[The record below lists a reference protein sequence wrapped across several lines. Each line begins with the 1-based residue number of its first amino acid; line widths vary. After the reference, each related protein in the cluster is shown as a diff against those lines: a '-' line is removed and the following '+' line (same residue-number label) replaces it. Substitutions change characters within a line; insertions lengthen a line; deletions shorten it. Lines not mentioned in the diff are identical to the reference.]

1 MCVRRNIGRA
11 TRLEFSACDL
21 RGVAWSARPGRAPLA
36 ISKLSVK
43 SKGLLCADHGKQGEY
58 RVKKVRVLP
67 EPTLNVEE
75 RPEINSEFFVFYNKA
90 TGAAQFR
97 AEALAGERDS
107 VERAAGLLAI
117 QCLVRG
123 HDPENF
129 VVLVPAAD
137 AMSARLVTRAK
148 ELLHEGRSIAG
159 PAPLSPRQKEIL
171 QSVVRNQA
179 NKEIASRLNIT
190 VRTVKFHISSLLS
203 KFDVRSRG
211 ELARKAASLLGL
223 GDMQAASPEYAQAES
238 RPPVRDLIANSDAR
252 AERNVSTLRFPSRAR
267 TA

>member
-1 MCVRRNIGRA
+1 M
-11 TRLEFSACDL
+11 
-21 RGVAWSARPGRAPLA
+21 
-36 ISKLSVK
+36 
-43 SKGLLCADHGKQGEY
+43 
-58 RVKKVRVLP
+58 KKVRVLP
-67 EPTLNVEE
+67 EIDRNAEGCSGE
-75 RPEINSEFFVFYNKA
+75 KAGMFVFYNKV

-97 AEALAGERDS
+97 AEALAGEQDS

-137 AMSARLVTRAK
+137 ALSSQLVARAK
-148 ELLHEGRSIAG
+148 ELLNEGRSIAG

-171 QSVVRNQA
+171 HSVVRNQA

-190 VRTVKFHISSLLS
+190 VRTVKFHISSLLN
-203 KFDVRSRG
+203 KFDVSSRG
-211 ELARKAASLLGL
+211 ELARKAASLLGMS
-223 GDMQAASPEYAQAES
+223 DAELT
-238 RPPVRDLIANSDAR
+238 PPVAEAGSAAPMRDLMTSSDAR
-252 AERNVSTLRFPSRAR
+252 VDRAVSTLRFPGRAR